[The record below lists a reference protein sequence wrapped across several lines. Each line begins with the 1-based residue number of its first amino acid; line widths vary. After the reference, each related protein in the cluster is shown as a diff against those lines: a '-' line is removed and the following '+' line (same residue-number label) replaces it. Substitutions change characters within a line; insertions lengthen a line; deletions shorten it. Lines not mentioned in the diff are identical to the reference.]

1 MNKHD
6 ELIKDTIVV
15 VVVLGLLVFSFV
27 FGGWKT
33 SNLIL

>member
-27 FGGWKT
+27 FGG
-33 SNLIL
+33 

>member
-15 VVVLGLLVFSFV
+15 VVVLGLLAFSFV
-27 FGGWKT
+27 FGG
-33 SNLIL
+33 

>member
-15 VVVLGLLVFSFV
+15 VVVLGLLVFTFV
-27 FGGWKT
+27 FGG
-33 SNLIL
+33 

>member
-6 ELIKDTIVV
+6 ELIKDVV
-15 VVVLGLLVFSFV
+15 VSVVVLGLLVFTFV